1 MPANSSVLS
10 GQRADRN
17 RGAHAPAE
25 SGESC
30 MHMLGAEGVR
40 PTARAVLPSAALP
53 SARVAQGGAGVFY
66 EDLGAGSL
74 QMKPSASTLTFC
86 SQSRP
91 SAGSVHAYHVL
102 LPRVGGAGRRERY
115 APRCPAPR
123 VANAQG
129 CEWAYTRRPHSRE
142 KAPGVGQREGGA
154 YPWSP
159 STPSISQPSF
169 SSDSGASAH
178 SMPAKRSLFSS
189 ATVDRCLQK
198 ARALPA
204 ARTFAGSVMAEGV
217 PAREAQTYAGLTPT
231 ISPADCCTNSTNAVQ
246 TMLRFT
252 ILLSTPFDEVGP
264 LGCKERTGRA
274 QSTHPHRAAQ
284 KNARRCADRATAA
297 ILSRRVGDLRCGA
310 RRRGSRRRRRG

>member
-10 GQRADRN
+10 GQRADRQRRACAGTN
-17 RGAHAPAE
+17 RTE

-40 PTARAVLPSAALP
+40 PTARALLPSAALP
-53 SARVAQGGAGVFY
+53 SARVAQGGAGVLY
-66 EDLGAGSL
+66 EAFGVGSL

-102 LPRVGGAGRRERY
+102 LPRVMGQGG
-115 APRCPAPR
+115 
-123 VANAQG
+123 VND
-129 CEWAYTRRPHSRE
+129 TRRAARRLVLRMRRGASGPT
-142 KAPGVGQREGGA
+142 PGVLTQGKPHTRRRVWRQREGGA
-154 YPWSP
+154 HPWSP

-189 ATVDRCLQK
+189 ATVDRRLQK

-217 PAREAQTYAGLTPT
+217 PAREAQA
-231 ISPADCCTNSTNAVQ
+231 
-246 TMLRFT
+246 
-252 ILLSTPFDEVGP
+252 
-264 LGCKERTGRA
+264 
-274 QSTHPHRAAQ
+274 
-284 KNARRCADRATAA
+284 
-297 ILSRRVGDLRCGA
+297 
-310 RRRGSRRRRRG
+310 

>member
-53 SARVAQGGAGVFY
+53 SARVAQGGAGMLY

-115 APRCPAPR
+115 APRCPTPR

-142 KAPGVGQREGGA
+142 TSYQALGVG
-154 YPWSP
+154 
-159 STPSISQPSF
+159 
-169 SSDSGASAH
+169 
-178 SMPAKRSLFSS
+178 
-189 ATVDRCLQK
+189 
-198 ARALPA
+198 
-204 ARTFAGSVMAEGV
+204 AEGRRSAPLV
-217 PAREAQTYAGLTPT
+217 PLYSEH
-231 ISPADCCTNSTNAVQ
+231 
-246 TMLRFT
+246 F
-252 ILLSTPFDEVGP
+252 
-264 LGCKERTGRA
+264 
-274 QSTHPHRAAQ
+274 
-284 KNARRCADRATAA
+284 AA
-297 ILSRRVGDLRCGA
+297 ILFERLRRVSPLHACEALPLLLGNSRPLPPESEGTTGSEDLCRERDGGG
-310 RRRGSRRRRRG
+310 RPSP